1 MKNLAAATFVEYFAE
16 MGLLM
21 AGVLTTKQLSPV
33 NLLQQQPFKIGNGVN
48 HSIQSQL
55 SPNAQAIPLEFLQ
68 SDRSAQTDLSIPPRK
83 KENLLHKFRRNK
95 HSLDYSRL
103 VQSKKYASS
112 LNKDHTKKENLL
124 HKFRRKNP
132 FLDYSSLV
140 QSDKYAQSLGKDCAK
155 PLGESE
161 KFNSKSLP
169 NLKFGSSGIAVR
181 ALQRLLV
188 SNGYPIGVDG
198 DFGPLTETAVMA
210 FQNQQNLR
218 VDGIVGQRTWHTLS
232 FIAINMETFLRKS
245 S

>member
-1 MKNLAAATFVEYFAE
+1 
-16 MGLLM
+16 M

-33 NLLQQQPFKIGNGVN
+33 NLLQQQPFKIGNKVN

-68 SDRSAQTDLSIPPRK
+68 SDQSAQTDLSIPPRK
-83 KENLLHKFRRNK
+83 KENLLRKFRRKK

-103 VQSKKYASS
+103 VQSHKYASY
-112 LNKDHTKKENLL
+112 LNQDHREKENLL

-140 QSDKYAQSLGKDCAK
+140 QSHKYAQSLSKDCAK
-155 PLGESE
+155 PLGGSQ

-169 NLKFGSSGIAVR
+169 NLEFGSSGIAVR

-218 VDGIVGQRTWHTLS
+218 VDGIVGQRTWYALS
-232 FIAINMETFLRKS
+232 FIAINVETFLRKS